1 MLKLEPDS
9 DQNNVWLAVTEAAT
23 YGPVVTA
30 VAVEPSAKVA
40 VSVSIRPGRN
50 SLP

>member
-9 DQNNVWLAVTEAAT
+9 GQNNVWLAVTEAAILRPR
-23 YGPVVTA
+23 GHRRRRRA
-30 VAVEPSAKVA
+30 VGKGA